1 MGMQWGRWPAA
12 AALLLALAACGGGK
26 DAGSNGAAPA
36 AEGDAADAA
45 DAAFI
50 AEHDAWRAER
60 RESLLAPEG
69 WTGLVGLHWIDLDA
83 HYLGSQSGM
92 RLANGPPRLGLLQ
105 RRSGRLY
112 FTPERGVAVTVNGEA
127 VTRRIELHDDR
138 SGSPT
143 LVDFDDG
150 LGQFG
155 IIRRG
160 DRQAVRVRHMQAAS
174 RAGFTGIDHWPVD
187 PAWRIEGLFRAHP
200 PGRTVDIPLIVGG
213 SEAIA
218 NPGLVE
224 FERDGQTFRLEAL
237 ADGEGGLLI
246 ILADRTSGHGSYGA
260 GRYLDAAVPGP
271 DGRVVLDFNRA
282 YNPPCAF
289 TNHATCPLP
298 PPANR
303 LDLAITA
310 GEQAHA
316 PPAG

>member
-1 MGMQWGRWPAA
+1 MGMEWGRWPAA
-12 AALLLALAACGGGK
+12 AALLLALAGCG
-26 DAGSNGAAPA
+26 S
-36 AEGDAADAA
+36 EGDTRRSGAGTEAERAAA

-50 AEHDAWRAER
+50 AEHDAWRAQRE
-60 RESLLAPEG
+60 ESLLAPDG
-69 WTGLVGLHWIDLDA
+69 WTGVVGLHWIDLDA
-83 HYLGSQSGM
+83 HFLGSQSGM
-92 RLANGPPRLGLLQ
+92 RLAKGPPRLGMLQ
-105 RRSGRLY
+105 RRDGRLY
-112 FTPERGVAVTVNGEA
+112 FTPERGVAVSVDGEP

-138 SGSPT
+138 SGTPT

-160 DRQAVRVRHMQAAS
+160 GRQAVRVRHMDAET
-174 RAGFTGIDHWPVD
+174 RTGFRGLDYWPVD
-187 PAWRIEGLFRAHP
+187 PAWRIEGRFRAHP
-200 PGRTVDIPLIVGG
+200 PGTTADIPLIVGG
-213 SEAIA
+213 HEAMA
-218 NPGLVE
+218 NLGVVE
-224 FERDGQTFRLEAL
+224 FEHQGRTFQLEAL
-237 ADGEGGLLI
+237 AGEDGGLFL

-260 GRYLDAAVPGP
+260 GRYLDAPAPAP

-310 GEQAHA
+310 GEKAHA